1 VNICF
6 RSEFKANHAEWVN
19 TVKPNLGPGIRERV
33 HEAITSEDG
42 PMEDFH
48 ALRTEFKS
56 ALSALV
62 KDDGIL
68 AIPTVPGSPPK
79 LRMEASALENFRARA
94 FSLLSIAGLS
104 GFCQLSIPLGVR
116 DGVPVSVSLVARHGA
131 DWFLISVA
139 QELYE
144 TLKEETKKAWSS
156 SDSSP

>member
-33 HEAITSEDG
+33 YEAITSEDG

-62 KDDGIL
+62 KVLQRSDNF
-68 AIPTVPGSPPK
+68 
-79 LRMEASALENFRARA
+79 SAPAA
-94 FSLLSIAGLS
+94 FSKQTEGQIT
-104 GFCQLSIPLGVR
+104 INM
-116 DGVPVSVSLVARHGA
+116 SVFG
-131 DWFLISVA
+131 
-139 QELYE
+139 
-144 TLKEETKKAWSS
+144 
-156 SDSSP
+156 

>member
-1 VNICF
+1 VY
-6 RSEFKANHAEWVN
+6 
-19 TVKPNLGPGIRERV
+19 
-33 HEAITSEDG
+33 EAITSEDG

-68 AIPTVPGSPPK
+68 VIPTVPGSPPK
-79 LRMEASALENFRARA
+79 LHMEAAALENFRARA

-104 GFCQLSIPLGVR
+104 GFCQLSIPLGMH

-131 DWFLISVA
+131 DRFLISVA